1 MLATIQRSIQML
13 PERRRRWWLALPVLA
28 VLTGGIE
35 AVAAAAVFGLVKV
48 LQDPTAVGTIPVA
61 SRIVP
66 WLPWQAPRLL
76 VVEFT
81 ALVAL
86 FHVAKNVF
94 VVGTQYVR
102 HMVVGESS
110 AQLASTTLRGY
121 LLAPYPFHFRRD
133 SAELIRNVTQSVD
146 AVFVA
151 VGAAVAILSEVLVGV
166 GITVVLLA
174 AAPGPTLVAGVLL
187 GGLIAVLL
195 RWTRRLA
202 REAGTGTHDLGR
214 DVYRTLQHALGGIK
228 EIKALGRE
236 AYFHRAFADLQ
247 REILALGYMSVTL
260 QALPPVLV
268 ETVFVTGALIVV
280 AVVTLS
286 GSAGTSGLPVL
297 GLFAYAGF
305 RIIPMANRI
314 TWRVNEIRS
323 SAPAVDALWE
333 DHRLFAGDPSGSH
346 DVDGP
351 PLSFRRTLAA
361 EHVSFSYPGATTPA
375 LHDVSLTVASGESV
389 GFVGATG
396 AGKSTLVDVLIGL
409 LPPSA
414 GRVTVD
420 GVPLDATTGRAWRR
434 RIGYVPQTV
443 FLLDDTVRRNVAFGL
458 PDRDV
463 DDARIRHALD
473 AAQLG
478 GLIASLPEGIETE
491 VGERGLR
498 LSGGERQ
505 RIAVARALYHDPDVL
520 VFDEATSALDAATE
534 EALSEAIAALA
545 GRKTIL
551 LIAHRLTTV
560 RRCDRLVVIE
570 QGRLVSEGTWDALL
584 AESPAFRRLAQAG

>member
-1 MLATIQRSIQML
+1 MLDTILKSVRML
-13 PERRRRWWLALPVLA
+13 PESRRRWWLALPVLA
-28 VLTGGIE
+28 SVTGGAE
-35 AVAAAAVFGLVKV
+35 AVAAAAVFGLVKI
-48 LQDPTAVGTIPVA
+48 LQDPTSVSTIPIA
-61 SRIVP
+61 SRV
-66 WLPWQAPRLL
+66 LPLLPSQTPRGL

-94 VVGTQYVR
+94 VVATHYVR

-110 AQLASTTLRGY
+110 AQLASATLKGY

-133 SAELIRNVTQSVD
+133 SAELIRNVTQSVS
-146 AVFVA
+146 AVLTC
-151 VGAAVAILSEVLVGV
+151 VGAALAILSELLVGA
-166 GITVVLLA
+166 GILVVLLA
-174 AAPGPTLVAGVLL
+174 ASPGPTLVAGVLL
-187 GGLIAVLL
+187 AGLIAALL

-202 REAGTGTHDLGR
+202 RESGTGKHDIGR

-236 AYFHRAFADLQ
+236 EYFHRAFVDLQ
-247 REILALGYMSVTL
+247 RDILSIGYMGVTL
-260 QALPPVLV
+260 ETIPPVLI

-280 AVVTLS
+280 SIVTLS
-286 GSAGTSGLPVL
+286 GGAGTEGLPVL

-305 RIIPMANRI
+305 RIIPMANRL
-314 TWRVNEIRS
+314 TWRLNEIRS
-323 SAPAVDALWE
+323 STPAVDALWE
-333 DHRLFAGDPSGSH
+333 DHQLFVGERGRSR

-351 PLSFRRTLAA
+351 PLAFASTLAA
-361 EHVSFSYPGATTPA
+361 EHVSYTYPGAPAPA
-375 LHDVSLTVASGESV
+375 LLNVSLAVRRGESV

-420 GVPLDATTGRAWRR
+420 GIPLDAPAGRAWRR
-434 RIGYVPQTV
+434 RIGYVPQTI

-458 PDRDV
+458 PDRDI
-463 DDARIRHALD
+463 DDARIRRALD

-478 GLIASLPEGIETE
+478 GLIASLPEGIDTE

-505 RIAVARALYHDPDVL
+505 RIAIARALYHDPDVL

-534 EALSEAIAALA
+534 EALSGAITALA

-560 RRCDRLVVIE
+560 RRCDRLVVVDA
-570 QGRLVSEGTWDALL
+570 GRLVSEGTWETLL